1 MRHDKLNLIP
11 AIPAP
16 EFKDISIWA
25 NSEPVSMKGLKGKV
39 ILLDCWTYTCIFCLR
54 TIPIM
59 KRLQQKYAKNRFQV
73 IQAHSAEYD
82 FAKDASNIQRA
93 LMRYNINNIP
103 VAFDTDNR
111 IWEAY
116 GNMYWPKHILIDHNG
131 FIRYEHAGYGEIQ
144 DFEDAVVELLEE
156 AGQKPAEYRD
166 SENPTDE
173 IFNTYGMHY
182 HGIAPEICVGYSRLR
197 RFGNNQTMKA
207 DEPNMVMDSGSHDYN
222 LVYLRGKW
230 IWERESV
237 RFCSDGK
244 QKDPAIIIKY
254 DNAKR
259 VHGIIGTSD
268 GKVGKVEVKLDGN
281 YLTEK
286 YIGKDVRMKNGI
298 SLVEVKW
305 SFMHNLIST
314 QKPEIHEIEII
325 PRSENF
331 KFYTFV
337 FG

>member
-1 MRHDKLNLIP
+1 MNIVP

-16 EFKDISIWA
+16 EFKDIFIWA
-25 NSEPVSMKGLKGKV
+25 NSEPLSIKGLKGKV

-59 KRLQQKYAKNRFQV
+59 KHLQQKYAKNGFQV
-73 IQAHSAEYD
+73 IQAHSAEYT

-93 LMRYNINNIP
+93 LLRYNINTIP

-116 GNMYWPKHILIDHNG
+116 GDMYWPKHVLIDHNG
-131 FIRYEHAGYGEIQ
+131 FVRYEHAGYGGIQ

-156 AGQKPAEYRD
+156 AGQKPAESRD
-166 SENPTDE
+166 CEYPADE
-173 IFNTYGMHY
+173 IFDTYGMHY
-182 HGIAPEICVGYSRLR
+182 DSIAPEICVGYSRLR
-197 RFGNNQTMKA
+197 RFGNNQTMKP
-207 DEPNMVMDSGSHDYN
+207 DKPNVVVDSGSHDYN

-230 IWERESV
+230 IWEHEGV
-237 RFCSDGK
+237 RFCSDHK
-244 QKDPAIIIKY
+244 EKNPAVIIKY

-259 VHGIIGTSD
+259 VHGIIGSSD
-268 GKVGKVEVKLDGN
+268 GRVGKVEVKLDGN

-286 YIGKDVRMKNGI
+286 CAGMDVRIKNGV
-298 SLVEVKW
+298 SFADVKW
-305 SFMHNLIST
+305 SFMHNLVKT
-314 QKPEIHEIEII
+314 QDPEIHEIEII

-331 KFYTFV
+331 IFYTFV

>member
-1 MRHDKLNLIP
+1 MRHAKLNLVP

-16 EFKDISIWA
+16 EFKNISIWA
-25 NSEPVSMKGLKGKV
+25 NSEPVSVKGLKGKV

-93 LMRYNINNIP
+93 IMRYNINNIP

-116 GNMYWPKHILIDHNG
+116 GNMYWPKHVLIDHNG
-131 FIRYEHAGYGEIQ
+131 FIRYGHAGYGEIQ
-144 DFEDAVVELLEE
+144 DFEDEVVELLEE
-156 AGQKPAEYRD
+156 AGQKPDECRD

-173 IFNTYGMHY
+173 IFDTYGMHY
-182 HGIAPEICVGYSRLR
+182 HGIAPEISVGYSRLR

-207 DEPNMVMDSGSHDYN
+207 DEPNIVMDSGSHDYN

-230 IWERESV
+230 IWERECV

-244 QKDPAIIIKY
+244 QKDPAIIVKY

-268 GKVGKVEVKLDGN
+268 GKVGKVEVKLDGD

-286 YIGKDVRMKNGI
+286 YVGKDVRIKNGI
-298 SLVEVKW
+298 SFVEVRW